1 MLNKRNLV
9 GHETKANLPLKI
21 LNHFSL
27 HKTILYSFADF
38 PYMFGLFQVN
48 LLFFAGVV
56 LLLFVTVTPVEA
68 DQCGYHFHTNDYY
81 TIYYSTYMKRCYF
94 IYYGYCY
101 NSVTMN
107 SYP

>member
-1 MLNKRNLV
+1 M
-9 GHETKANLPLKI
+9 A
-21 LNHFSL
+21 S
-27 HKTILYSFADF
+27 A
-38 PYMFGLFQVN
+38 QVN

-101 NSVTMN
+101 NSIWTYDGHGTTAVERVLYTD
-107 SYP
+107 SCV